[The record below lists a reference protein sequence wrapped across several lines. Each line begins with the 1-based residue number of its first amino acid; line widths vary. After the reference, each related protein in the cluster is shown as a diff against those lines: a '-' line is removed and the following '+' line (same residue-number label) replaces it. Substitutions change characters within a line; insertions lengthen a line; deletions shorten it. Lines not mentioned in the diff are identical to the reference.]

1 MTSGEFLATRSFKNQ
16 TVRQIV
22 RLSTGGSSVRLRLT
36 NEYAPEPLKI
46 GAATIAPVDKEGRV
60 RPDAVHAITFG
71 GQMSGM
77 IAAGAPLLSDPVE
90 LSVSDFD
97 TLSISIYLPED
108 TGQCTCHQVGLQT
121 AYVSGQGDFTS
132 TRFATDDTIQARA
145 FLSGVDVYSIEPRHV
160 IVALGDSITDGVGST
175 PETNNR
181 WPDRLAERLA
191 EREGD
196 SSWSVVNAGI
206 AGNRILSDGA
216 GESALARFDRDV
228 LAVPGVTHVI
238 VFEGINDIGFA
249 HGRLEGRLADYTVG
263 MPRGEVTEEAMIAG
277 YRQLISRAHAN
288 GLMILGATMTPYNGS
303 QYFSTEGEK
312 IRQAVNQWIRDSGE
326 FDAVIDFDAVLRDP
340 SQPSQVAEGLHS
352 GDFLHGSDAGYQ
364 RIADSIDLGLFE

>member
-22 RLSTGGSSVRLRLT
+22 RLSTGGGSVRLRLT

-46 GAATIAPVDKEGRV
+46 GAATIAQVDKEGRV

-196 SSWSVVNAGI
+196 SIWSVVNAGI

-238 VFEGINDIGFA
+238 VFERINDIGFA
-249 HGRLEGRLADYTVG
+249 LGRLEGRLADYTVG

-288 GLMILGATMTPYNGS
+288 GLKIFGATMTPYNGS

>member
-1 MTSGEFLATRSFKNQ
+1 M
-16 TVRQIV
+16 
-22 RLSTGGSSVRLRLT
+22 
-36 NEYAPEPLKI
+36 
-46 GAATIAPVDKEGRV
+46 
-60 RPDAVHAITFG
+60 RPDAVHVVTFG

-97 TLSISIYLPED
+97 TLSISIYLPGE

-145 FLSGVDVYSIEPRHV
+145 FLSGVDVYSIESRHV
-160 IVALGDSITDGVGST
+160 IVTLGDSITDGVGST
-175 PETNNR
+175 PDTNNR
-181 WPDRLAERLA
+181 WPDGLAERLA

-196 SSWSVVNAGI
+196 SIWSVVNAGI
-206 AGNRILSDGA
+206 AGNRMLSDGA

-249 HGRLEGRLADYTVG
+249 LGRLEGRLADYTVG

-288 GLMILGATMTPYNGS
+288 GLMILGATITPYNGS
-303 QYFSTEGEK
+303 QYFSIEGEK
-312 IRQAVNQWIRDSGE
+312 IRQIVNQWIRDSGE
-326 FDAVIDFDAVLRDP
+326 FDAVFDFDAVLRDP
-340 SQPSQVAEGLHS
+340 SQPSQIAEGLHS